1 MIGDGAAGLELDRAD
16 PALGTPPHA
25 LVLATSQG
33 LHTDLYLVVPEELLA
48 TVPGLGGTENA
59 LVRADM
65 VFYET
70 PNGGAVWSSG
80 SIAWS
85 GSLSHNG
92 YDNNVAR
99 ITGNIL
105 KRFLDPKPLVK

>member
-33 LHTDLYLVVPEELLA
+33 RHTDLYLVVPEELLA

-70 PNGGAVWSSG
+70 PNSQ
-80 SIAWS
+80 
-85 GSLSHNG
+85 
-92 YDNNVAR
+92 R
-99 ITGNIL
+99 TC
-105 KRFLDPKPLVK
+105 